1 MTSPTTNAAA
11 PGSAMTGL
19 SQRRIFLIIG
29 ALMLGMLLAALDQT
43 IVSTALPTIV
53 GDLKG
58 GSHIAWV
65 ITAYLLATTV
75 STPLWGKLGDQYGR
89 KIFFQAAIVIFLI
102 GSILSGLSQSM
113 FELIAFRAVQ
123 GLGSGGLMVG
133 AQAIVGDIVS
143 PRERGKYVGLFGGVF
158 GLASVVGPLL
168 GGVFVDNLTW
178 RWIFYINVPIG
189 VIALIVVALQVPG
202 TLRRVHHQIDYL
214 GTAVLALAVTSL
226 ILLTSLGG
234 TTYAWASTPIYILGV
249 AGVALIGVFVLVE
262 RRAAEPVLPLHLFKL
277 RTFSMTSVVGFIVG
291 FAMFGAITYLPAFF
305 QVVRG
310 ISPTISGVYLLPL
323 MAGLLLVSI
332 SSGQV
337 ISKTGKYRFFPIAG
351 SAFMTVGLF
360 LLHLMGVHTS
370 TALDAL
376 YMLVLGMGIGG
387 VMQVLVIIVQNGV
400 PHSELGV
407 ATSGATFFRSIGGSF
422 GTAIFG
428 AIFSNVLVGNLAKHL
443 HGVSLPSGFSSA
455 DATPA
460 LLSKLPAAVHS
471 GFVAGYAES
480 IQTVFLVAVPIAA
493 LAFLV
498 TWLIP
503 QVELKQW
510 GGPAKD
516 AAGTEAPAAAEVTP
530 DGEITP
536 IELKAMMD
544 RGPRPF
550 ILDVRNPEEIAICR
564 IAGSTVIPLPEL
576 TNRLDELDPH
586 RLENLFEIGIDEVSL
601 RKQHRY
607 LTLVA
612 DHLRGQIVWGVEGR
626 DAATAARFFDE
637 IGTDR
642 AHAIEVVSM
651 DMGPGYGKATREH
664 APQAIIAIDPFHVV
678 ALGNRALDDVR
689 RDYWNQ
695 LRRSG
700 DLAAARRFK
709 DARWSLLKAPPNLTD
724 NQTVTLRKLKR
735 AGGEVWRAYTLLSAV
750 DVDRGRAVDGGLG
763 CC

>member
-1 MTSPTTNAAA
+1 MTSPDSTAVA
-11 PGSAMTGL
+11 PGSALPGL

-123 GLGSGGLMVG
+123 GLGAGGLMVG

-143 PRERGKYVGLFGGVF
+143 PRERGRYVGLFGAVF
-158 GLASVVGPLL
+158 GVSSVIGPLL
-168 GGVFVDNLTW
+168 GGVFVDDLTW

-189 VIALIVVALQVPG
+189 LVALAVVAVQVPG
-202 TLRRVHHQIDYL
+202 ALTKVHHVIDYL
-214 GTAVLALAVTSL
+214 GTLVLSLAATSL

-234 TTYAWASTPIYILGV
+234 TTYPWKSAPIFILGV
-249 AGVALIGVFVLVE
+249 AGVAFIGLFVLVE
-262 RRAAEPVLPLHLFKL
+262 RRAAEPVLPLHLFRL
-277 RTFSMTSVVGFIVG
+277 RTFSTTSVVGFIIG

-323 MAGLLLVSI
+323 MAGLLVMSI
-332 SSGQV
+332 GSGQI
-337 ISKTGKYRFFPIAG
+337 ISRTGRYRLFPILG
-351 SAFMTVGLF
+351 TGLTTIGLF

-370 TALDAL
+370 TFLDAV
-376 YMLVLGMGIGG
+376 YMLVLGLGIGS

-428 AIFSNVLVGNLAKHL
+428 AIFANVLIGNLASHL
-443 HGVSLPSGFSSA
+443 HGVTLPAGFSSA

-460 LLSKLPAAVHS
+460 LLSKLPAVVHA

-480 IQTVFLVAVPIAA
+480 IQTVFLVAVPIAF
-493 LAFLV
+493 LAFLAS
-498 TWLIP
+498 WLIP
-503 QVELKQW
+503 QVELKSWPEPNAEAGAPEAAMAVPGATVSAQVLDQP
-510 GGPAKD
+510 GPN
-516 AAGTEAPAAAEVTP
+516 GTTDPARTSSSARTSVSPESLAP
-530 DGEITP
+530 
-536 IELKAMMD
+536 
-544 RGPRPF
+544 
-550 ILDVRNPEEIAICR
+550 
-564 IAGSTVIPLPEL
+564 
-576 TNRLDELDPH
+576 
-586 RLENLFEIGIDEVSL
+586 
-601 RKQHRY
+601 Q
-607 LTLVA
+607 
-612 DHLRGQIVWGVEGR
+612 
-626 DAATAARFFDE
+626 DAATD
-637 IGTDR
+637 T
-642 AHAIEVVSM
+642 
-651 DMGPGYGKATREH
+651 
-664 APQAIIAIDPFHVV
+664 
-678 ALGNRALDDVR
+678 
-689 RDYWNQ
+689 
-695 LRRSG
+695 
-700 DLAAARRFK
+700 
-709 DARWSLLKAPPNLTD
+709 
-724 NQTVTLRKLKR
+724 
-735 AGGEVWRAYTLLSAV
+735 
-750 DVDRGRAVDGGLG
+750 
-763 CC
+763 